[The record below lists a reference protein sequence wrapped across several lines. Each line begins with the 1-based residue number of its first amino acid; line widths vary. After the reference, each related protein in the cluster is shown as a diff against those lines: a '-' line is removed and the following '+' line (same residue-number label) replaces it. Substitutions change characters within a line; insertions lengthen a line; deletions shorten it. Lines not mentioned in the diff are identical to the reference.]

1 MNKNNFKKILENIW
15 STIKSVL
22 NYIGL
27 SFWQYFIL
35 FFVLYIIYFIYN
47 FFPKIL
53 DFWNITIF
61 FLIFFFS
68 YLYNKRSELKKF
80 FSEYIESLNDLFYL
94 LRDIFSY
101 VLYFWFFL
109 LFISWQE
116 LSALIWMFVV
126 YYISLFFWYF
136 YNKKDKYFSLFEKF
150 DYKNNN
156 LLILIFI
163 SNLFIFLYLKKI
175 LILND
180 IQNIYFIIWIILALY
195 NILAFILFIYV
206 FWTKQKFNKN
216 SLSFTN
222 ILYTFWIIF
231 MVFLFLDRYNNQII
245 IKKQNE
251 AKIIAEKIE
260 YMKKQAEEE
269 RKIIK
274 IATWTNIWSI
284 PKKIDYSFL
293 YDKVKIW
300 DYYKFDRNIH
310 LWDNGEDVEKIQ
322 EILSLESFYTWAINW
337 IFDLQTSLS
346 LQEFFKSKTKQD
358 YSDLWI
364 DWLSLW
370 KIIEIQI
377 RKNFIKNN
385 NETSSSEWSFI
396 IN

>member
-385 NETSSSEWSFI
+385 NETSSSDWSFI

>member
-260 YMKKQAEEE
+260 YMKNKQ
-269 RKIIK
+269 
-274 IATWTNIWSI
+274 
-284 PKKIDYSFL
+284 KK
-293 YDKVKIW
+293 KGK
-300 DYYKFDRNIH
+300 
-310 LWDNGEDVEKIQ
+310 
-322 EILSLESFYTWAINW
+322 
-337 IFDLQTSLS
+337 
-346 LQEFFKSKTKQD
+346 
-358 YSDLWI
+358 
-364 DWLSLW
+364 
-370 KIIEIQI
+370 
-377 RKNFIKNN
+377 
-385 NETSSSEWSFI
+385 
-396 IN
+396 